1 MALNA
6 AACYRNIS
14 SSNRRAFSDQE
25 RAVFDP
31 IIADQTHLKTQ

>member
-6 AACYRNIS
+6 ATFYWTIPG
-14 SSNRRAFSDQE
+14 SNRHASSDQE

-31 IIADQTHLKTQ
+31 IIADQTHWKIQ

>member
-6 AACYRNIS
+6 AAFYWTIPG
-14 SSNRRAFSDQE
+14 SNRHASSDQE

-31 IIADQTHLKTQ
+31 IIADQTHWKIQ